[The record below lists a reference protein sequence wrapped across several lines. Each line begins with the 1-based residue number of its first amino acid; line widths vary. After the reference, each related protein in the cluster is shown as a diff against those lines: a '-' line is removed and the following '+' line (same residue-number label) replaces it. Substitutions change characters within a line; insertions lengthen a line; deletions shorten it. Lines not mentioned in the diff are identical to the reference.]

1 MTKRNDFRTIGDLY
15 DFGTRK
21 LTNIRQEQV
30 EMLNRWKNQTD
41 SQLLQIKDITIY
53 TIELAIRTI
62 DEIIEERNKEAQYQ
76 A

>member
-1 MTKRNDFRTIGDLY
+1 MTKRNDFKTIGDLY

-30 EMLNRWKNQTD
+30 EMLNRWENQTD

>member
-1 MTKRNDFRTIGDLY
+1 MTKRNDFKTIGDLY

-62 DEIIEERNKEAQYQ
+62 DEIIEERNKEARFE